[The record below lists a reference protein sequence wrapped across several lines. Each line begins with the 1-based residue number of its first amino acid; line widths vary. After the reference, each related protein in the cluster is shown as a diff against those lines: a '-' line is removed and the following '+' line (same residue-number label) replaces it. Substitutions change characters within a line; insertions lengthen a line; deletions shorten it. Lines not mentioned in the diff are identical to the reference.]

1 MASGGLVSDVSDML
15 DESDSEIAVDLDE
28 NFAISTDNRFEQMAA
43 LVIGSKQYQEKGKRV
58 AVAVWMDLQ
67 V

>member
-1 MASGGLVSDVSDML
+1 ML
-15 DESDSEIAVDLDE
+15 DESDSEIAVDLAE